1 MTTLTIEVPR
11 ALLISA
17 NDRMNWYEKAR
28 RTAWL
33 RTLGR
38 HATNWQTLG
47 VRTHARCTLTV
58 TVTYPPLARR
68 RDASNLAPTV
78 KPLLDGIVDALLI
91 PDDNDRVIVTTMYQ
105 ASGEPGTT
113 GVWLFELTFTEA
125 PCPTT

>member
-1 MTTLTIEVPR
+1 MTTLAIGVPR

-17 NDRMNWYEKAR
+17 NDRLNWYEKAR

-38 HATNWQTLG
+38 
-47 VRTHARCTLTV
+47 ARILAAHPWPVTLTV

-78 KPLLDGIVDALLI
+78 KGLLDGIVDAGLL
-91 PDDNDRVIVTTMYQ
+91 PDDNDRVVIATTYQ
-105 ASGEPGTT
+105 ASSDKGVT
-113 GVWLFELTFTEA
+113 GVWRFELEFTEA
-125 PCPTT
+125 TP